1 MDLRTAT
8 QQMRRDGMDYIA
20 ISRELEIPLAEVI
33 AYSREVAPGPTRQAD
48 NHPKLLEAQAT
59 IAQLKDEL
67 AAAQATIAQLKD
79 ELAAAQATIAQLNK
93 ELLKISAPTSD
104 DLEWSRWM
112 TAGAVSAKLGIA
124 GHVTIWKTCA
134 LGHDL
139 DGRYFEARYVR
150 PTDINVNHGTI
161 HLIRYSLLPSD
172 IKTRHQR

>member
-48 NHPKLLEAQAT
+48 NHPKLLE
-59 IAQLKDEL
+59 
-67 AAAQATIAQLKD
+67 AQATIAQLKD